1 MFRVIKVDGKYRLLN
16 NRTDE
21 VDSEVFDTM
30 VDAVWAAEDYA
41 NSLEESAMEA
51 GMAFGVRGYNEV
63 RGYDSY
69 TPEPCGH
76 HCDWDCPQCG
86 ESY

>member
-21 VDSEVFDTM
+21 VDPEIFDTT

-41 NSLEESAMEA
+41 NSIEESSMEA
-51 GMAFGVRGYNEV
+51 GMAFGVQGYNEV

-86 ESY
+86 EDY